1 MRDFHSRLHEAY
13 SMEASR
19 LNSSRQNDASL
30 AGCALFESPLKSCL
44 ELEGKTSTSGPALL
58 SRSIFSHSR

>member
-1 MRDFHSRLHEAY
+1 
-13 SMEASR
+13 MEASR